1 MEDGLNINMLESS
14 ELNQKDLQD
23 LGLLPAEDGSMTPA
37 QESEEPSQKTEKN
50 SDKPVDQQNEPSTS
64 SEEIV
69 ESLLN
74 PESVANIEEDKT
86 NDNTPPKGTVNHS
99 NIFQLAKALKEEGVL
114 SAVTEEDL
122 KEIKSAADLVEAINK
137 EVDSKLDS
145 TTKRVKEALTNGIEP
160 SKVQTYENAINYLDS
175 IEEETLNSDADESIK
190 LRQQL
195 IYQDFINRGFN
206 KERALKE
213 VKKSMDAGTDIEDAV
228 EALNSNKTFFQNKY
242 NNEINEARNQNETIK
257 QQYTKQA
264 EELKK
269 SIIEDDSL
277 YKDFNVNKN
286 VREKIF
292 NNMLAPKYVD
302 ENTGEK
308 LTEFTKYIRDNKEDY
323 IKKIGLLFTLTDG
336 FKNINKLTQYNIN
349 KAKTKAIADLEK
361 TLTINPITGMENLH
375 YTSGVN
381 GITEAAPT
389 YELA

>member
-37 QESEEPSQKTEKN
+37 QESEEPSQKTEEN

-269 SIIEDDSL
+269 SIIEDDSF

>member
-175 IEEETLNSDADESIK
+175 TISSLD
-190 LRQQL
+190 
-195 IYQDFINRGFN
+195 
-206 KERALKE
+206 
-213 VKKSMDAGTDIEDAV
+213 V
-228 EALNSNKTFFQNKY
+228 EGSFC
-242 NNEINEARNQNETIK
+242 
-257 QQYTKQA
+257 
-264 EELKK
+264 
-269 SIIEDDSL
+269 
-277 YKDFNVNKN
+277 
-286 VREKIF
+286 
-292 NNMLAPKYVD
+292 
-302 ENTGEK
+302 
-308 LTEFTKYIRDNKEDY
+308 
-323 IKKIGLLFTLTDG
+323 
-336 FKNINKLTQYNIN
+336 
-349 KAKTKAIADLEK
+349 
-361 TLTINPITGMENLH
+361 
-375 YTSGVN
+375 
-381 GITEAAPT
+381 
-389 YELA
+389 

>member
-37 QESEEPSQKTEKN
+37 QESEEPSQKTEEN

-175 IEEETLNSDADESIK
+175 IEEETLNSDADESIPWSEIDWDDNYG
-190 LRQQL
+190 L
-195 IYQDFINRGFN
+195 IVE
-206 KERALKE
+206 KEI
-213 VKKSMDAGTDIEDAV
+213 D
-228 EALNSNKTFFQNKY
+228 
-242 NNEINEARNQNETIK
+242 
-257 QQYTKQA
+257 
-264 EELKK
+264 
-269 SIIEDDSL
+269 
-277 YKDFNVNKN
+277 
-286 VREKIF
+286 
-292 NNMLAPKYVD
+292 
-302 ENTGEK
+302 
-308 LTEFTKYIRDNKEDY
+308 
-323 IKKIGLLFTLTDG
+323 
-336 FKNINKLTQYNIN
+336 
-349 KAKTKAIADLEK
+349 
-361 TLTINPITGMENLH
+361 
-375 YTSGVN
+375 
-381 GITEAAPT
+381 
-389 YELA
+389 